1 MLLQERYKKE
11 IVPQIMQQLGI
22 KNPML
27 VPRLEKIVLNV
38 STGEAL
44 INPKVL
50 ETVASELTQITGQ
63 KPVIRKAKKSIAS
76 FKLRQGQAIGAS
88 VTLRGQSMYDFF
100 NRLVNLALPRTRD
113 FKGCSRK
120 AFDGHGNYTLGVT
133 EQIIFPEIAP
143 EKVDKVRG
151 MNICI
156 ATTAKNDKSALTL
169 LSALGFPFRG
179 ERDKG

>member
-1 MLLQERYKKE
+1 MLLHEQFKKE
-11 IVPQIMQQLGI
+11 IVPQLMQKLGL
-22 KNPML
+22 KNRML
-27 VPRLEKIVLNV
+27 VPKLDKIVLNV

-63 KPVIRKAKKSIAS
+63 RPVFRKAKKSIAN
-76 FKLRQGQAIGAS
+76 FKLRQGQPIGVS
-88 VTLRGQSMYDFF
+88 VTLRRQSMYDFF

-120 AFDGHGNYTLGVT
+120 GFDGHGNYTLGVA

-143 EKVDKVRG
+143 EKVEKVRG

-156 ATTAKNDKSALTL
+156 ATTAKNDKDALEL
-169 LSALGFPFRG
+169 LAALGFPFRG
-179 ERDKG
+179 EKEKN

>member
-1 MLLQERYKKE
+1 MLLQERFKTE
-11 IVPQIMQQLGI
+11 IVPQLMQKLGL
-22 KNPML
+22 KNRML
-27 VPRLEKIVLNV
+27 VPKLDKIVLNV

-44 INPKVL
+44 INPKIL
-50 ETVASELTQITGQ
+50 ETVASELAQITGQ

-76 FKLRQGQAIGAS
+76 FKLRQGQPIGAS
-88 VTLRGQSMYDFF
+88 VTLRRQSMYDFF

-120 AFDGHGNYTLGVT
+120 AFDGHGNYTLGVA

-143 EKVDKVRG
+143 EKVEKVRG

-156 ATTAKNDKSALTL
+156 ATTARNDQEAFEL
-169 LSALGFPFRG
+169 LKALGFPFRS
-179 ERDKG
+179 EKN